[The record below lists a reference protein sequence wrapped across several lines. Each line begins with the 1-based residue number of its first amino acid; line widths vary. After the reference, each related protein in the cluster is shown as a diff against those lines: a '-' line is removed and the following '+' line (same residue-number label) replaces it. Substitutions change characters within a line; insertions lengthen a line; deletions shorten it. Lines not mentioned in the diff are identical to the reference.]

1 MHCSRKAFSCVS
13 FLIAC
18 AALVSLLS
26 CGGGSNSSGSSSS
39 TLSKFKKR
47 LFVLN
52 SQATSGV
59 ALTSVIYIFS
69 GENDLVFQLP
79 ISLTADGYNLMTET
93 PDKKTTLVYS
103 SLRNNSLLV
112 IDNATE
118 KPKAGFGLGDATDK
132 VVVMSDN
139 KTVVAALR
147 NLPVT
152 NSPNGAVLLA
162 DITTGGVTATIS
174 VPEARRV
181 AINHAGT
188 KVLAFADDTN
198 SVYVID
204 TTAKTATPIAG
215 FDRPVDAVFS
225 SDDSKAYILNCGAE
239 CGGTNASVT
248 VLNTSDNSLGANVP
262 VNGATVGL
270 LDGTKLYV
278 AGSPSGVGQL
288 DVIDTSSMTRT
299 TSGVVIADGRHDRM
313 VLAGSNKL
321 YIGSTGCTVTNGQ
334 GCLSIYTTSGTTAVI
349 PKTNSPGSVTG
360 IQPVPARNL
369 VYVSIGGELVKF
381 DQTTDAPTTSTQVDI
396 VGKTEEILAID

>member
-1 MHCSRKAFSCVS
+1 MYCSRKAFSCVS
-13 FLIAC
+13 ILTACCALLALIAC
-18 AALVSLLS
+18 
-26 CGGGSNSSGSSSS
+26 GGSNTSSGSSSS

-47 LFVLN
+47 ILVLN
-52 SQATSGV
+52 SQAVGV
-59 ALTSVIYIFS
+59 GLTSVIYIFNA
-69 GENDLVFQLP
+69 ENNLVFQTP
-79 ISLTADGYNLMTET
+79 ISLTTDAYNLMTET
-93 PDKKTTLVYS
+93 PDKKTVLVYS

-112 IDNATE
+112 VDTATE
-118 KPKAGFGLGDATDK
+118 KATASFGLGDSTDK

-139 KTVVAALR
+139 KTAVAAVR

-152 NSPNGAVLLA
+152 NKPNGAVLLA
-162 DITTGGVTATIS
+162 DITTAAVTATIS

-188 KVLAFADDTN
+188 KVLAFADDTD

-239 CGGTNASVT
+239 CGGTTASVT

-278 AGSPSGVGQL
+278 AGSPSGTGQL
-288 DVIDTSSMTRT
+288 DVVDTSSMTRT
-299 TSGVVIADGRHDRM
+299 TSGVAIANGHHDRM
-313 VLAGSNKL
+313 VLVGGNKL
-321 YIGSTGCTVTNGQ
+321 YVGSTSCTVSNGK
-334 GCLSIYTTSGTTAVI
+334 GCLSIFATSGNTAVI
-349 PKTNSPGSVTG
+349 PTTSSPGSVTG
-360 IQPVPARNL
+360 IQEIAGRNL
-369 VYVSIGGELVKF
+369 VFVSIGGELVKF
-381 DQTTDAPTTSTQVDI
+381 DSTTDAPSTSNQIDI